1 MKHKLLFYI
10 SLFLAITCFGKK
22 IYTMASSD
30 FTNQFNKT
38 KFLQRVYCTN
48 EKKEKVWLYCND
60 NTNLTIT
67 LSNKKQE
74 KLAQRGW
81 TVRLIFEQ
89 SLRSFLGRESA
100 ESPAAPFRLQHTVVK
115 GKGLVN
121 PGLSFASMLE
131 QSGVNRQPS
140 VKRKK

>member
-1 MKHKLLFYI
+1 MKTTIDLPQALLED
-10 SLFLAITCFGKK
+10 AR
-22 IYTMASSD
+22 AAA
-30 FTNQFNKT
+30 
-38 KFLQRVYCTN
+38 
-48 EKKEKVWLYCND
+48 
-60 NTNLTIT
+60 
-67 LSNKKQE
+67 
-74 KLAQRGW
+74 AQRGW

-89 SLRSFLGRESA
+89 SLRSFLARESA